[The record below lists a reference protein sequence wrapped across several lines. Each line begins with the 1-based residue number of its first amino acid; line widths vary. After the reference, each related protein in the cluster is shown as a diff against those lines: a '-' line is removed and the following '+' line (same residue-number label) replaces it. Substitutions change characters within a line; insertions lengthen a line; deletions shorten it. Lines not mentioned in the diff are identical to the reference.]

1 MARKI
6 DPIRSAIQEAVR
18 DAVASEVRAEER
30 KVRQQAR
37 RQEREADAE
46 LAAADP
52 QSALK
57 ERLAQIEG
65 QLPGLKQRSQQGDA
79 LASRLTET
87 LEQERAK
94 LIAKL
99 SR

>member
-18 DAVASEVRAEER
+18 DAVTNESRAAER
-30 KVRQQAR
+30 KARQLAQ
-37 RQEREADAE
+37 RQEREADAA

-52 QSALK
+52 HAALR
-57 ERLAQIEG
+57 ERLTQIEG
-65 QLPGLKQRSQQGDA
+65 QLPGLKQRHQQGDA
-79 LASRLTET
+79 LAGRLTET
-87 LEQERAK
+87 LEQERANLLK
-94 LIAKL
+94 KL